1 MMEINRLVNR
11 WVDMWNNY
19 DINQVPELFSND
31 ERVTY
36 FSSERT
42 ELIKGIKNLLEHHKA
57 MGFVSGGRES
67 GNKLWLEGIEIE
79 RYESTDV
86 VKGVWLFTREG
97 SESTQKGPVTFVY
110 VDEGAGSKIIHA
122 HFSNY

>member
-1 MMEINRLVNR
+1 MEIKRIVEQ

-19 DINQVPELFSND
+19 DINQVTELFFND

-42 ELIKGIKNLLEHHKA
+42 ELIKGIKSLLDHHRA
-57 MGFVSGGRES
+57 LGFVPGGKES
-67 GNKLWLEGIEIE
+67 SNRLWLQEIEIGE
-79 RYESTDV
+79 YGSTDV
-86 VKGVWLFTREG
+86 VKGMWLFTREG

-110 VDEGAGSKIIHA
+110 LDEGDGSKIIHA
-122 HFSNY
+122 HFSKY